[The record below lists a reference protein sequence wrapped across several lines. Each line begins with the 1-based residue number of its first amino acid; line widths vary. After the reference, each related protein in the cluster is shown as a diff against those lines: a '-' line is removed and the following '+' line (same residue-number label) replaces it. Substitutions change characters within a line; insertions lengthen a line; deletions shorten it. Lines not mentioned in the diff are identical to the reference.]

1 MNLEVDGIIL
11 YETPF
16 KENSKIIQVLTLKY
30 GLIGIICKGVL
41 SPKSKLRAKVNKFS
55 LVRFNIIY
63 KENKLSTL
71 ISADIIDNYTY
82 LKSDIVLISYLT
94 YLCELTYQVVKE
106 SNNNK
111 LYNIL
116 ITSLDK
122 INNKLDPL
130 VITNIVE
137 IKYLESLGI
146 KLELNKCIKCD
157 ATTNILT
164 FDSNLGGFICQT
176 CYNGEY
182 IVDKKTLGTIRKY
195 YYIDIKKIVN
205 INISLKVKKEINIF
219 LTNYY
224 EKYTGLYVK
233 SKVFLNKLIS
243 DN

>member
-41 SPKSKLRAKVNKFS
+41 SVKSKLRSRVNKFS

-71 ISADIIDNYTY
+71 ISADIINNYTY

-106 SNNNK
+106 SNNNE

-116 ITSLDK
+116 ISALDK
-122 INNKLDPL
+122 ISNNLDPL

-137 IKYLESLGI
+137 IKYLDSLGI
-146 KLELNKCIKCD
+146 KLELNKCIKCGS
-157 ATTNILT
+157 TNNILT
-164 FDSNLGGFICQT
+164 LDSNLGGFICQN

-182 IVDKKTLGTIRKY
+182 IVNRRTLSTIRKY
-195 YYIDIKKIVN
+195 YYVDINKLEN
-205 INISLKVKKEINIF
+205 INISNIVKKEINIF

-224 EKYTGLYVK
+224 ETYTGLYVK